1 MGDYRQGVA
10 DEKATLD
17 EKIKNLQEL
26 MKTDI
31 YKGLRLLERRCL
43 YRQVRVMELYSDIL
57 EERITTFNHG

>member
-1 MGDYRQGVA
+1 MGDYRHRVVS
-10 DEKATLD
+10 EKSELD

-26 MKTDI
+26 METDI

-57 EERITTFNHG
+57 EERITSFNHG